1 VRVSLNQIALIGT
14 DRKVKFEP
22 GLNIIT
28 GPIASGKS
36 TLLRLCR
43 ALLGASLDNP
53 IPEVRE
59 YVNSLAGE
67 LIIGNSS
74 VSVVR
79 PAVSTKTAK
88 VDIATSRTALRL
100 PAMEREYPGQR
111 TFGDWLL
118 EEMNYP
124 ALRVPTAPSKPES
137 ESSPLT
143 INDFFLYCHLTQQEI
158 DQSVFGHQDPFK
170 NIKRKYVFEVIYGI
184 YDIEI
189 ALVQEH
195 LRTVIQELRS
205 INSQSSAFDKLL
217 EGTAW
222 ENRAQLQRQLS
233 DAELALI
240 NIEEETARRAELSK
254 SSAIETLRSEILRI
268 DEQQA
273 ATRLAFEREQRSID
287 QLNRLVNQLESQSG
301 RLTKSIVAEEYL
313 SDFDFKVCPRC
324 GASVDPGD
332 DRPDRC
338 YLCHRIPSPQLSK
351 KDLINEQ
358 ERIMAQ
364 LEETTELI
372 RTREATLIRIREEI
386 VQQQSRRKKLGEDLD
401 FLSSSFISDKASGI
415 AELSARRA
423 TLRSDIDRYRDYL
436 RLFSRM
442 ESLSTAK
449 AKLEGERERLEA
461 QLDDASS
468 KKQSAESNI
477 KKLEANFQRILQ
489 RVSLPA
495 FLNPKNAFIDRTTYM
510 PVVDGRKFE
519 NLSSPGLEIFVNF
532 AHALAHHET
541 ALELGL
547 NLPGILFI
555 DGLTSNIG
563 KEGFDQQRVDN
574 AYDYLIEV
582 SDKYSSQL
590 QIILADG
597 QVSPHAYPFVRLRL
611 SEDDRLIPIPQGQ
624 VKKPPA
630 QESAG
635 ISKEL
640 PETRKTKRP

>member
-1 VRVSLNQIALIGT
+1 MKVAINQIALIGT
-14 DRKVKFEP
+14 ERKVKFKH
-22 GLNIIT
+22 GLNIVT

-43 ALLGASLDNP
+43 AVIGSGLDNL
-53 IPEVRE
+53 IPEVKQH
-59 YVNSLAGE
+59 VMSLAGE
-67 LIIGNSS
+67 LILGESS
-74 VSVVR
+74 VSIVR

-88 VDIATSRTALRL
+88 VDIALAATALRL

-118 EEMNYP
+118 EELGYP

-184 YDIEI
+184 YNIEI
-189 ALVQEH
+189 AMVQEQ
-195 LRTVIQELRS
+195 LRTVLAALRS
-205 INSQSSAFDKLL
+205 INSQASSFDKLL
-217 EGTAW
+217 EGTPW

-233 DAELALI
+233 DAELALARV
-240 NIEEETARRAELSK
+240 EEESAVPRASTEG
-254 SSAIETLRSEILRI
+254 SAIETLRSEILKL

-273 ATRLAFEREQRSID
+273 TLRLALEREQRSID
-287 QLNRLVNQLESQSG
+287 QLTRLIHQLESQSG

-313 SDFDFKVCPRC
+313 TDFDFKVCPRC
-324 GASVDPGD
+324 GAAVDPAD
-332 DRPDRC
+332 DAPGRC

-372 RTREATLIRIREEI
+372 RTREAAVLRIGEEI
-386 VQQQSRRKKLGEDLD
+386 AQQQSRRKQLGEELN
-401 FLSSSFISDKASGI
+401 FLSSSFVSDKASSI
-415 AELSARRA
+415 AARSARRA
-423 TLRSDIDRYRDYL
+423 GLLSDIQRYRDYL

-442 ESLSTAK
+442 ENLSKEK
-449 AKLEGERERLEA
+449 ARLEGQRERLESE
-461 QLDDASS
+461 LDDASL
-468 KKQSAESNI
+468 KKQSAEKNI
-477 KKLEANFQRILQ
+477 QRLEANFRRILK
-489 RVSLPA
+489 RVSLPQ
-495 FLNPKNAFIDRTTYM
+495 FLNPDNSFIDRTTYL

-563 KEGFDQQRVDN
+563 KEGFDIQRVNN

-582 SDKYSSQL
+582 SNKHSSSL
-590 QIILADG
+590 QVILADG
-597 QVSPHAYPFVRLRL
+597 FVPTQADPFVRLRL
-611 SEDDRLIPIPQGQ
+611 SEDDRLVPIPP
-624 VKKPPA
+624 VDLKKPT
-630 QESAG
+630 ESSGPNIEAPG
-635 ISKEL
+635 
-640 PETRKTKRP
+640 TRKTNRQ

>member
-1 VRVSLNQIALIGT
+1 MKVALNQISLVGT
-14 DRKVKFEP
+14 DRKVAFEP

-43 ALLGASLDNP
+43 GLLGAGLDNL

-59 YVNSLAGE
+59 HVNALAGDL
-67 LIIGNSS
+67 LIGDSHISI
-74 VSVVR
+74 VR
-79 PAVSTKTAK
+79 LAVSTKTAK
-88 VDIATSRTALRL
+88 VDIATGSSALRL

-118 EEMNYP
+118 EEMHYP

-189 ALVQEH
+189 AIVQEQ
-195 LRTVIQELRS
+195 LRTVYSDLRS
-205 INSQSSAFDKLL
+205 INNQSSAFEKLL

-222 ENRAQLQRQLS
+222 ENRAQLQRQLA
-233 DAELALI
+233 DTETALS
-240 NIEEETARRAELSK
+240 NIEEEVMRQATFGK

-273 ATRLAFEREQRSID
+273 AVRLALEREERSIEQLTRLI
-287 QLNRLVNQLESQSG
+287 NQLESQSG
-301 RLTKSIVAEEYL
+301 RLTKAIVAETYL

-324 GASVDPGD
+324 GASVDPAD
-332 DRPDRC
+332 DKPDQC
-338 YLCHRIPSPQLSK
+338 YLCHRVPSPQMSR

-364 LEETTELI
+364 REETDELI
-372 RTREATLIRIREEI
+372 RTRQGALIRIQEEI
-386 VQQQSRRKKLGEDLD
+386 NQQQVKRRRLGEELD
-401 FLSSSFISDKASGI
+401 YLSSSFVSDKASGI
-415 AELSARRA
+415 AELSAQRA
-423 TLRSDIDRYRDYL
+423 SLKSDIDRYRDYL
-436 RLFSRM
+436 RLYSRM
-442 ESLSTAK
+442 ENLSTAR
-449 AKLEGERERLEA
+449 AKLESEKERLES
-461 QLDDASS
+461 QLDDASL
-468 KKQSAESNI
+468 KKQSAENNI
-477 KKLEANFQRILQ
+477 KKLEANFQRILD
-489 RVSLPA
+489 RVSLPQ
-495 FLNPKNAFIDRTTYM
+495 FLNPKNAFIDRTTYL
-510 PVVDGRKFE
+510 PVIDGRKFE

-541 ALELGL
+541 AIELGL
-547 NLPGILFI
+547 NLPGLLFI
-555 DGLTSNIG
+555 DGLTSNVG
-563 KEGFDQQRVDN
+563 KEGFDIQRVN
-574 AYDYLIEV
+574 KAYDYLIEV
-582 SDKYSSQL
+582 SDKYSSRL

-597 QVSPHAYPFVRLRL
+597 FVPPQADPFVKLRL
-611 SEDDRLIPIPQGQ
+611 SEDDRLVPIPGQ
-624 VKKPPA
+624 IKKPPA
-630 QESAG
+630 QDSGASAESLG
-635 ISKEL
+635 S
-640 PETRKTKRP
+640 RKTKRP

>member
-1 VRVSLNQIALIGT
+1 MRVSLSQIALIGT
-14 DRKVKFEP
+14 ERKVKFEP
-22 GLNIIT
+22 GLNIVT
-28 GPIASGKS
+28 GPIASGKT

-43 ALLGASLDNP
+43 ALLGANLDSL
-53 IPEVRE
+53 IPELRE
-59 YVNSLAGE
+59 HVTSLAGE
-67 LIIGNSS
+67 LSIAQSA
-74 VSVVR
+74 VSIVR

-88 VDIATSRTALRL
+88 VDIATETTALRL

-118 EEMNYP
+118 EELHYP
-124 ALRVPTAPSKPES
+124 SLRVPTAPSRPES

-158 DQSVFGHQDPFK
+158 DSSVFGHQDPFK

-189 ALVQEH
+189 AVVQEQ
-195 LRTVIQELRS
+195 LRTVHAELRS
-205 INSQSSAFDKLL
+205 IVSQSSAFEKIL

-222 ENRAQLQRQLS
+222 ENRAQLQRQLA
-233 DAELALI
+233 DAELALSS
-240 NIEEETARRAELSK
+240 IEEESARRAALNN
-254 SSAIETLRSEILRI
+254 SSAVEILRSEILRL

-273 ATRLAFEREQRSID
+273 TTRLALEREERSIS
-287 QLNRLVNQLESQSG
+287 QLNRLINQLESQSG
-301 RLTKSIVAEEYL
+301 RLTKSIVAEQYL

-324 GASVDPGD
+324 GASVDVTEDEPS
-332 DRPDRC
+332 RC
-338 YLCHRIPSPQLSK
+338 YLCHRVPSPQLSK

-364 LEETTELI
+364 LEETNELVRI
-372 RTREATLIRIREEI
+372 REATLIKIREEI
-386 VQQQSRRKKLGEDLD
+386 SQQQSRRKRLGEELD

-423 TLRSDIDRYRDYL
+423 ALRSDIERYRDYL

-442 ESLSTAK
+442 ENLTAAK
-449 AKLEGERERLEA
+449 ARLDAQRERLEA
-461 QLDDASS
+461 QLDDASI
-468 KKQSAESNI
+468 KKESAEKNI
-477 KKLEANFQRILQ
+477 KKLEANFQRILE
-489 RVSLPA
+489 RVSLPQ
-495 FLNPKNAFIDRTTYM
+495 FLNPKNAFIDRTTYL
-510 PVVDGRKFE
+510 PIIDGRRFE

-541 ALELGL
+541 AIELGL

-563 KEGFDQQRVDN
+563 KEGFDIQRVNN

-582 SDKYSSQL
+582 SDKYSSKL

-597 QVSPHAYPFVRLRL
+597 FIPPQANSFIRLRL
-611 SEDDRLIPIPQGQ
+611 SEDDRLVPIPAEP
-624 VKKPPA
+624 KMP
-630 QESAG
+630 S
-635 ISKEL
+635 
-640 PETRKTKRP
+640 ETVRPDSSEIRKTKRR